1 MVKYDE
7 FWGPRKSS
15 MGKKEIKRHVL
26 QRKSNYYENSEDN
39 SNETKKDALKHI
51 VLLKDKL

>member
-1 MVKYDE
+1 
-7 FWGPRKSS
+7 